1 MLDTPLQ
8 ILQANVNKSLQAT
21 ETILDL
27 RIRSADLILIQE
39 PWIIQDQGQS
49 SRSVLHSAYQPMLPQ
64 YGNYCPWVI
73 IYAKQSLLNS
83 VELVPQ
89 DIQDPDAQGII
100 VKDKTNKS
108 LQILNVYNEQDS
120 EGTWT
125 LECTLYSTQV
135 QLNCI
140 LGGDFNIRHPCWDP
154 NACGIS
160 SRAKAFVEWIEEHRF
175 ACQNIPNKGT
185 FYRTNMECLSVLDLT
200 FFKGNV
206 LQEEA
211 NWHTRD
217 IGSDHQAL
225 SFVVHPAAQPIPL
238 PVSRFSF
245 DSPHECLTN
254 KALMSFTFHDIPL
267 LCRVNALSGIHAFPH
282 LLRHSPALSSECLIR
297 HSRPPC
303 ILKHLSPRTSS

>member
-1 MLDTPLQ
+1 MLDTPIR

-27 RIRSADLILIQE
+27 GIRSADLILIQE

-49 SRSVLHSAYQPMLPQ
+49 SRSVLHSAYQPMLPR
-64 YGNYCPWVI
+64 YGNHRPRVI
-73 IYAKQSLLNS
+73 IYAKRSLLNS

-125 LECTLYSTQV
+125 LERTLYSTQV
-135 QLNCI
+135 QPNCI

-154 NACGIS
+154 NAHGIS

-185 FYRTNMECLSVLDLT
+185 FYRTNMECPSVLDLT
-200 FFKGNV
+200 FFKGNA
-206 LQEEA
+206 LREEA

-225 SFVVHPAAQPIPL
+225 SFVVHPAAQPIP
-238 PVSRFSF
+238 PPAQRQSYN
-245 DSPHECLTN
+245 TA
-254 KALMSFTFHDIPL
+254 KANWAQF
-267 LCRVNALSGIHAFPH
+267 R
-282 LLRHSPALSSECLIR
+282 RRPA
-297 HSRPPC
+297 P
-303 ILKHLSPRTSS
+303 KGQRTRLYSTS